1 MAATIECTSCGAPA
15 PAAGSECEFCGTVAA
30 APPPPPSAA
39 PGDGTGPAFE
49 AIPAD
54 LPRAHEARRIRGLAV
69 PLVAAV
75 VVLGIGLPLTAV
87 AVSQVGRLPA
97 TDLVPS
103 SGGEAASTVPGA
115 AASRPAGQAA
125 PAAGGG
131 RGQARLAG
139 AVVYEGAISP
149 IGCTG
154 GPPKL
159 ALFEAGAERYS
170 VLMNAPGVAP
180 GTYPLGTA
188 NATFVAVTKIAGGS
202 QTWTSLG
209 RAGAKGDITVG
220 ANSSVSARFSGLE
233 GAGGGA
239 EGTIEGTVEVRC
251 G

>member
-1 MAATIECTSCGAPA
+1 MY
-15 PAAGSECEFCGTVAA
+15 CGTIAPA
-30 APPPPPSAA
+30 APPPPPSA
-39 PGDGTGPAFE
+39 PPPDGRSPAFE
-49 AIPAD
+49 TIPAD
-54 LPRAHEARRIRGLAV
+54 LPRAYEARRIRGLAV

-103 SGGEAASTVPGA
+103 SEGEGASTLPGGGPVPNV
-115 AASRPAGQAA
+115 PAA
-125 PAAGGG
+125 PAVGGG

-159 ALFEAGAERYS
+159 ALFDAGAERYS
-170 VLMNAPGVAP
+170 VLMNAPGAAP

-209 RAGAKGDITVG
+209 RAGAKGDITIG
-220 ANSSVSARFSGLE
+220 TNSSVTTRFSGLE

>member
-1 MAATIECTSCGAPA
+1 M
-15 PAAGSECEFCGTVAA
+15 GSECVYCGTVAAA
-30 APPPPPSAA
+30 APPPPPSQSAS
-39 PGDGTGPAFE
+39 PAFE
-49 AIPAD
+49 TIPAD

-69 PLVAAV
+69 PLVAAA

-103 SGGEAASTVPGA
+103 SGGEAAPTVPGEVPNL
-115 AASRPAGQAA
+115 PAG

-139 AVVYEGAISP
+139 AVAYEGTISP

-188 NATFVAVTKIAGGS
+188 NGTFVAVTKIAGGS